1 MQVSGT
7 RGLLLMR
14 SISEKFFIPAILLL
28 ALTFTAFGQ
37 DAGKNGKRNARPQQA
52 AAEAVE
58 PLAERT
64 GPKYRYEFSQPNFV
78 VSHIV
83 IEHGPDGKGTIT
95 FDRKDYEE
103 EITDPLVLSSATVEA
118 INAALTELNY
128 LDSNEDYQYSKDYSH
143 LGQMEFTLTDGD
155 RSRKVTYNWTEN
167 KGAKALADE
176 YRKVANQYIWMFD
189 INLAREN
196 QPLESPRVVSRLD
209 SFLRRGEIS
218 DPPNMLPFLRGLS
231 VDERM
236 PLMARNHI
244 IRLIDRIEKAK
255 K

>member
-1 MQVSGT
+1 
-7 RGLLLMR
+7 MR
-14 SISEKFFIPAILLL
+14 SISKQCLLWSL
-28 ALTFTAFGQ
+28 VVLSFTLTTFAQ
-37 DAGKNGKRNARPQQA
+37 DPGKNGKRNSRPQQ
-52 AAEAVE
+52 EAGDTVD
-58 PLAERT
+58 PNPGERS
-64 GPKYRYEFSQPNFV
+64 GQRYRYEFSQPDFV

-83 IEHGPDGKGTIT
+83 IEHSADGRGTIT

-103 EITDPLVLSSATVEA
+103 EITDPLVLSPITVKAIDEA
-118 INAALTELNY
+118 LAELNF
-128 LDSNEDYQYSKDYSH
+128 LNSREEYQYSKDYSH
-143 LGQMEFTLTDGD
+143 MGQMQFTLTDGE
-155 RSRKVTYNWTEN
+155 RSRTVKYNWTDN
-167 KGAKALADE
+167 KGAKALGDE

-218 DPPNMLPFLRGLS
+218 DPPNMLPFLRSLTT
-231 VDERM
+231 DERM

-244 IRLIDRIEKAK
+244 IRLIEKIEKAK

>member
-1 MQVSGT
+1 
-7 RGLLLMR
+7 MR
-14 SISEKFFIPAILLL
+14 SISKQFFLWSLVVL
-28 ALTFTAFGQ
+28 AFTITAFGQ
-37 DAGKNGKRNARPQQA
+37 ESDKNAKRNSRPQQ
-52 AAEAVE
+52 EAGDTVN
-58 PLAERT
+58 PNPGERSGQT
-64 GPKYRYEFSQPNFV
+64 YRYEFSQPDFV

-83 IEHGPDGKGTIT
+83 IEHGADGRGTIT

-103 EITDPLVLSSATVEA
+103 EITDPLVLSSITVKA
-118 INAALTELNY
+118 IDDALTELNF
-128 LDSNEDYQYSKDYSH
+128 LNSREEYQYSKDYSH
-143 LGQMEFTLTDGD
+143 MGQMQFTLTDGE
-155 RSRKVTYNWTEN
+155 RSRTVKYNWTDN

-218 DPPNMLPFLRGLS
+218 DPPNMLPFLRALTT
-231 VDERM
+231 DERM

-244 IRLIDRIEKAK
+244 IRLIEKIEKAK

>member
-1 MQVSGT
+1 
-7 RGLLLMR
+7 MR
-14 SISEKFFIPAILLL
+14 SISKQFSLCSLVVLAFAI
-28 ALTFTAFGQ
+28 TAFGQ
-37 DAGKNGKRNARPQQA
+37 EPGKNGKRNSRPQQA
-52 AAEAVE
+52 AGDTAD
-58 PLAERT
+58 PNPGERS
-64 GPKYRYEFSQPNFV
+64 GQIYRYEFSQPEFV

-83 IEHGPDGKGTIT
+83 IEHGADGKGMIT

-103 EITDPLVLSSATVEA
+103 EITDPLVLSPITVKA
-118 INAALTELNY
+118 IDDALAELNF
-128 LDSNEDYQYSKDYSH
+128 LNSREDYQYSKDYSH
-143 LGQMEFTLTDGD
+143 LGETLFTLTDGE
-155 RSRKVTYNWTEN
+155 RARTVKYNYTQN

-218 DPPNMLPFLRGLS
+218 DPKNMLPFLHSLTT
-231 VDERM
+231 DERM

-244 IRLIDRIEKAK
+244 IRLIDKIEKAK